1 MNRTKFLARNK
12 WRFARGQGYTGA
24 ALAIFNTVMLIR
36 LTFGLN
42 LGFILTILVGIGLA
56 SAIVFITWLVGYLD
70 VKSKM
75 VEYEQ
80 EYVTGELNPFM
91 MEIDRKLNRLIEE
104 LEKKKYPNPKMLEDF
119 GIG

>member
-1 MNRTKFLARNK
+1 MAFTQVLRKKNITKFMAKNK

-24 ALAIFNTVMLIR
+24 TLAIFNTVMLLS

-42 LGFILTILVGIGLA
+42 LGFLYTVLLGIGLGFG
-56 SAIVFITWLVGYLD
+56 IVFVTWLVGYLD

-75 VEYEQ
+75 VAYEQ

-91 MEIDRKLNRLIEE
+91 MEMDRKLDFLLNQNKQ
-104 LEKKKYPNPKMLEDF
+104 EKE
-119 GIG
+119 

>member
-1 MNRTKFLARNK
+1 MNPIPRKKNTVKFLAKNK
-12 WRFARGQGYTGA
+12 WRFSRGQGYTGA

-42 LGFILTILVGIGLA
+42 LGLFLTVLIGIGLA
-56 SAIVFITWLVGYLD
+56 FGIVFITWLVGYID

-75 VEYEQ
+75 VAYEQ

-91 MEIDRKLNRLIEE
+91 MEMNRKLDSLLEE
-104 LEKKKYPNPKMLEDF
+104 KYANKKP
-119 GIG
+119 

>member
-1 MNRTKFLARNK
+1 MKNKTKFLAKNK
-12 WRFARGQGYTGA
+12 WRFARGQTYTGS

-42 LGFILTILVGIGLA
+42 FGIFYSILVGVGIA
-56 SAIVFITWLVGYLD
+56 TAIVFGTWLVGYLD

-75 VEYEQ
+75 VAYEQ

-91 MEIDRKLNRLIEE
+91 MEMNSKLDRIEKMVRENESEMRKLQTFEN
-104 LEKKKYPNPKMLEDF
+104 D
-119 GIG
+119 